1 MVVSLLKVEL
11 LSEAHT
17 IDTSEFYS
25 GQLLTLHPSLTIYGT
40 SSSTDDT
47 YCCLERD
54 KLQNVCILNITTL
67 DVANV
72 AQDYASYT

>member
-25 GQLLTLHPSLTIYGT
+25 GKFLTLGQSLAVYGT
-40 SSSTDDT
+40 SSFADDT
-47 YCCLERD
+47 YCCLE
-54 KLQNVCILNITTL
+54 
-67 DVANV
+67 
-72 AQDYASYT
+72 